1 MTIGFLRSIARLE
14 EESVK
19 ELLNL
24 ASRGLMILDMDIE
37 QAEHR
42 AEFDQQGLCPLTELR
57 RGHCSRSQMIRQAGR
72 SR

>member
-1 MTIGFLRSIARLE
+1 
-14 EESVK
+14 
-19 ELLNL
+19 
-24 ASRGLMILDMDIE
+24 MILDMDIE

-42 AEFDQQGLCPLTELR
+42 AEFDQQGFCPLTELR